1 MTESPAIH
9 ARGLTRRFGDRT
21 AVDALDLEV
30 PRGAIFGF
38 LGPNGAGKTTTIRM
52 LLGLSPAD
60 AGEAWI
66 LGHHFRRER
75 AAICERVGAIVET
88 PAFHGDL
95 TGLDNL
101 RVCAWT
107 SGLRP
112 RAREL
117 ESLLDQVGLSGRGR
131 EVVGGYSLGMRQRLG
146 LAAALVNEPELL
158 FLDEP
163 TNGLDPA
170 GILEMRG
177 LLRGLAERGKTI
189 FVSSHILHEVEAVC
203 SDVVILHRGTV
214 RLQGTVA
221 ELLGKHDTWRVRVSS
236 AEQALEVAHRAGL
249 QASVSE
255 DGQLEVCI
263 PETAVP
269 GLVRGLVGAGVDVF
283 RVAEHGGSLETLF
296 LQWTSEAEGS

>member
-1 MTESPAIH
+1 MTETPAIH

-66 LGHHFRRER
+66 LGHHFRRQR

-146 LAAALVNEPELL
+146 LAAALVNDPDLL

-170 GILEMRG
+170 GILDMRG
-177 LLRGLAERGKTI
+177 LLRGLAEQGKTI
-189 FVSSHILHEVEAVC
+189 FLSSHILHEVEAVC
-203 SDVVILHRGTV
+203 SDVMILHRGTM
-214 RLQGTVA
+214 RLQGSVA

-236 AEQALEVAHRAGL
+236 AERALEVAHRAGL
-249 QASVSE
+249 QASASE
-255 DGQLEVCI
+255 DRELEGCI

>member
-1 MTESPAIH
+1 VTETPAIH

-66 LGHHFRRER
+66 LGHHFRRQR

-146 LAAALVNEPELL
+146 LAAALVNDPDLL

-170 GILEMRG
+170 GILDMRG
-177 LLRGLAERGKTI
+177 LLRGLAEQGKTI
-189 FVSSHILHEVEAVC
+189 FLSSHILHEVEAVC
-203 SDVVILHRGTV
+203 SDVVILHRGTM
-214 RLQGTVA
+214 RLQGSVA
-221 ELLGKHDTWRVRVSS
+221 ELLGKRDTWRVRVSS
-236 AEQALEVAHRAGL
+236 AERALEVAHRAGL
-249 QASVSE
+249 QASASE
-255 DGQLEVCI
+255 DRELEVCI